1 MTAIDFSLPPI
12 VFSVELAFLLWN
24 QYPQRQKILI
34 LREEEFW
41 HLLNVFYLLIFV
53 IVLFIYLI
61 FLCFYVFSFF
71 VLDFLTCA
79 SVFLCEQKQALCLL
93 QMSCV

>member
-41 HLLNVFYLLIFV
+41 HLLDGFYLFTY
-53 IVLFIYLI
+53 LFFY
-61 FLCFYVFSFF
+61 FLFLFF
-71 VLDFLTCA
+71 
-79 SVFLCEQKQALCLL
+79 
-93 QMSCV
+93 